1 MKGGSIASQNV
12 TSGLSSDVFARL
24 NSQFDGLFVGG
35 GKKKSQKT
43 TAKDNAKKHGGM
55 CPAMCGG
62 AKKKVAPK
70 TDTKKQSNEKKHGG
84 TCTLCGGAKGGSA
97 KLMKHMN
104 EFNDDGAFN
113 LYNKKGGSAPPFE
126 MKYDYDASLAK
137 PAHGAFIN
145 RGVDTTQVSLMANET
160 PSSLGSLNKFVQYGN
175 ISGSYNM
182 PFSYGGGVKKT
193 KVASKPVKKVTFR
206 TIKTVKPAK
215 STKTV
220 SKK

>member
-12 TSGLSSDVFARL
+12 TSGLNADVFARL
-24 NSQFDGLFVGG
+24 NSQFDGLFGG
-35 GKKKSQKT
+35 GKKKAQKT
-43 TAKDNAKKHGGM
+43 TSKDNGKKQGGM

-70 TDTKKQSNEKKHGG
+70 TDAKKQSNEKKHGG
-84 TCTLCGGAKGGSA
+84 MCTLCGGAKG

-104 EFNDDGAFN
+104 EFNDDIGLN

-126 MKYDYDASLAK
+126 MKYDYDVSLAK
-137 PAHGAFIN
+137 PAHGSFIN
-145 RGVDTTQVSLMANET
+145 RGVDTTQVTLMANET
-160 PSSLGSLNKFVQYGN
+160 PSSLGALNKFVQYGN

-193 KVASKPVKKVTFR
+193 KVASKPVKKVTF
-206 TIKTVKPAK
+206 KTTKPAK